1 MLNFKAQTARSPAMV
16 HKATVFIDGEA
27 GTTGL
32 QIRERLKAREDLELV
47 SIAHEKRK
55 DAKARA
61 DLLNG
66 VDVAI
71 LCLPDEA
78 ALEAVSLILPSSKTK
93 VIDASTAF
101 RVNPAWAY
109 GFAEMDSGQA
119 AKIAVAARV
128 TNPGCWPQG
137 LIALVK
143 PLIAAGVL
151 PLDYPVTYHGVSGYS
166 GGGRKMIEDYEA
178 KGNSAP
184 QYLPY
189 ALSFSHKHL
198 PEMKTY
204 TGLTRDVIFEPV
216 VGRFAQGMQTSIP
229 IHADMLSKKTSLADV
244 HEILSRYFAKARF
257 VEVAPLA
264 DIQSAA
270 DITPEVLNG
279 TNMMRLHVFGNDARG
294 QILLMAIYDNLGKG
308 ASGAAVQNLNLMIGA
323 DEAASVN
330 LSV

>member
-1 MLNFKAQTARSPAMV
+1 MAKKT
-16 HKATVFIDGEA
+16 TVFIDGEA

-32 QIRERLKAREDLELV
+32 QIRDRLTARTDLELV
-47 SIAHEKRK
+47 SIAPEKRK

-78 ALEAVSLILPSSKTK
+78 AIEAVALIAPTSKTK

-101 RVNPAWAY
+101 RVNPDWTY
-109 GFAEMDSGQA
+109 GFAEMDKAQA
-119 AKIAVAARV
+119 AKIASASRV

-137 LIALVK
+137 LIAVVK
-143 PLIAAGVL
+143 PLLEAGVM
-151 PLDYPVTYHGVSGYS
+151 PKDYPVTYHGVSGYS

-178 KGNSAP
+178 KGEAAP
-184 QYLPY
+184 QYFPY
-189 ALSFSHKHL
+189 ALGFSHKHL
-198 PEMKTY
+198 PEMKFY
-204 TGLTRDVIFEPV
+204 TGLLRDVIFEPV

-229 IHADMLSKKTSLADV
+229 VHVDMLSRKISVAGV
-244 HEILSRYFAKARF
+244 HEILSAYFSKARF

-264 DIQSAA
+264 GLQSAA
-270 DITPEVLNG
+270 DVTPEVLNG
-279 TNMMRLHVFGNDARG
+279 SNMMRLHVFGNDARG

-330 LSV
+330 LAA